1 MFPKQTEKFIIKK
14 MISLKGKNALI
25 TGSSRGVGQQ
35 LALALAKLGCN
46 VIVHG
51 RTQESCAKTLEM
63 LNDSSVKVY
72 CVYGELSD
80 EKQVNN
86 VIQQI
91 RDLKIQVDVLYNNAA
106 VMTPYHTDY
115 WEHNWDEWMLTMKV
129 NVFAMYSLCRA
140 FIPAMI
146 ENNFGRVIN
155 VTSGIMNEPELAP
168 YGASKWAVNKLTD
181 DLAFKLKNTNVR
193 INTLDPGWLRT
204 DLGGPNADHAVEDTL
219 PGALAPA
226 LVENDGSNGK
236 CFSSIDH
243 ELDVELF
250 KKLLA

>member
-1 MFPKQTEKFIIKK
+1 
-14 MISLKGKNALI
+14 MIDLKGKNALI

-35 LALALAKLGCN
+35 LAQALAKLGCN

-51 RTQESCAKTLEM
+51 RTPESCTKTLG
-63 LNDSSVKVY
+63 LLKDSGVNVY
-72 CVYGELSD
+72 CVSGELSD
-80 EKQVNN
+80 EKQVNE
-86 VIQQI
+86 VIQQV
-91 RDLKIQVDVLYNNAA
+91 RALEIQVDVLYNNAA
-106 VMTPYHTDY
+106 VMTAYHTNY
-115 WEHNWDEWMLTMKV
+115 WDHNWDEWMLTMKV

-146 ENNFGRVIN
+146 ENDFGRVIN

-204 DLGGPNADHAVEDTL
+204 DLGGPNAHNAVEDTL

-226 LVENDGSNGK
+226 LVENDGPNGK
-236 CFSSIDH
+236 GFASLEHD
-243 ELDVELF
+243 LDVELF